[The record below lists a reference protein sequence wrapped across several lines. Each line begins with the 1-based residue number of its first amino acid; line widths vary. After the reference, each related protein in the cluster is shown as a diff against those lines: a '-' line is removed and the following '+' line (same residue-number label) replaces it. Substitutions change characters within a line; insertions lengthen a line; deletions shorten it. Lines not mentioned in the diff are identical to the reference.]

1 MKDITFIFPEKLT
14 SIKIIPL
21 GDVHRGS
28 QQFDETLFL
37 KTINKI
43 QKDKSCYTI
52 LMGDLIDNALKIVKV
67 MFIKQQKHHNRVE
80 NI

>member
-1 MKDITFIFPEKLT
+1 MKDITFIFPEELT

-43 QKDKSCYTI
+43 QTEV
-52 LMGDLIDNALKIVKV
+52 L
-67 MFIKQQKHHNRVE
+67 F
-80 NI
+80 